1 MFKREYHYLVAG
13 LDDLVFDSGKGV
25 AAIAEFRKELELSLH
40 PSDYSVVSILFLPH
54 DNRNLMTYLEGSGK
68 EWDTMGIYSL
78 QDMEEQRRISESILR
93 EDDILP
99 PYMVEAI
106 RNWFDSGSTND
117 RFETE
122 RFLAEG
128 YVNAALASGN
138 RFLINYVRF
147 DRDMKNVNALIN
159 SKALGLDAGNFISG
173 DYPLARRLREIFKSS
188 RDFQIPPEP
197 DYVPNIFRIM
207 MEEEFLERERKI
219 DLARWDFINSDTFF
233 EYFSVDWIMGYL
245 IKLSIVTRWKQLD
258 PETGKIMLRN
268 LVEEMK
274 PSADRVQ
281 TVREQEN
288 QDNDKTHIQTM

>member
-106 RNWFDSGSTND
+106 RNWFDSGSKND

-128 YVNAALASGN
+128 YVDTALASGN

-147 DRDMKNVNALIN
+147 DRDIKNINALIN
-159 SKALGLDAGNFISG
+159 SKALDLDAGNFISG
-173 DYPLARRLREIFKSS
+173 DYPLARRLSEIFKSS

-197 DYVPNIFRIM
+197 DYVPNMFRIM

-219 DLARWDFINSDTFF
+219 DIARWDFINSDTFF

-274 PSADRVQ
+274 PSADRAQ
-281 TVREQEN
+281 AAPEQEN
-288 QDNDKTHIQTM
+288 QNNDKTHIQTM